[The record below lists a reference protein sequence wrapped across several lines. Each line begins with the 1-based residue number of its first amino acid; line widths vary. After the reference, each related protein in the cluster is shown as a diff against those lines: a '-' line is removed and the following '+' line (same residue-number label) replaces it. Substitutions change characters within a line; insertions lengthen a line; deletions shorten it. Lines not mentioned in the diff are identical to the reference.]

1 MTNDLHPS
9 QIHHY
14 LQLHTRAK
22 ATSWGCLVVSL
33 LLLSVGSSLK
43 GEGKQYKPWLFGG
56 ATAALLVGRSQR
68 KTVRQLGELLGDVDR
83 ISRFNFQY
91 WLKNKTGPAANI
103 AVTVPAFDSNWQP
116 ENLITDPVSYIQQ
129 KQKHVALIGGTGDGK
144 STFTQYLSSKI
155 GGRVIVYD
163 SDAKP
168 SDWIWLD
175 KTDVV
180 GRKGNFKSINEAMG
194 NDLSILE
201 ELVQLRGDGGDKAIQ
216 GRERFLIAEE
226 FPILVDECDN
236 APTWLKKHAKRG
248 RRYKQFVLAIAQN
261 DTAENFGLQGD
272 KDTLYSCF
280 CLVRL
285 GSFGYDYART
295 KLKDDRLEQWLKAGG
310 KKRFMLDDQ
319 PCELDLSNWGMIQ
332 QKDNQLPGNGN
343 RELGIGSEELELNE
357 YETAIIDAGKKL
369 QGDVL
374 KARTLKQQSRLFAS
388 MSPEDIRLLFQSL
401 ADRGIGEV
409 VGTGNTLG
417 WKYNKSVDDTS
428 TPK

>member
-1 MTNDLHPS
+1 MQDNLHPC
-9 QIHHY
+9 QIQHY
-14 LQLHTRAK
+14 LQMHSRAK
-22 ATSWGCLVVSL
+22 VTSWGCLVVSV
-33 LLLSVGSSLK
+33 LLLSLGASLR

-68 KTVRQLGELLGDVDR
+68 KTVRQLGELLGDIDNV
-83 ISRFNFQY
+83 SKYNFQF
-91 WLKNKTGPAANI
+91 WIKKQTSPAAQL
-103 AVTVPAFDSNWQP
+103 AVTVPAFDTTWQP
-116 ENLITDPVSYIQQ
+116 DNLITDPVSYIQQ

-180 GRKGNFKSINEAMG
+180 GRKGNFKAINEAMG

-216 GRERFLIAEE
+216 GSERFLIAEE

-310 KKRFMLDDQ
+310 KKRFMVDDQ

-332 QKDNQLPGNGN
+332 QQQDNQLLGNGD
-343 RELGIGSEELELNE
+343 RRLEIGSQELELNE
-357 YETAIIDAGKKL
+357 FESYIFDWGKQNPGQL
-369 QGDVL
+369 L
-374 KARTLKQQSRLFAS
+374 KARIVQQNSRLFEG
-388 MSPEDIRLLFQSL
+388 MSADDIRLMFTVL
-401 ADRGIGEV
+401 ADKGL
-409 VGTGNTLG
+409 GTTVSDGNRLG
-417 WKYNKSVDDTS
+417 WMYRKTADN
-428 TPK
+428 TPTR